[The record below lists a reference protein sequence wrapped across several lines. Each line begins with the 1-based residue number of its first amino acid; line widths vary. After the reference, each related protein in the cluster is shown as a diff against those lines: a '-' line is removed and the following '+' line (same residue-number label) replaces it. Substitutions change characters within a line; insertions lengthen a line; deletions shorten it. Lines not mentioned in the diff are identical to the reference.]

1 MQQQRKGKG
10 LFHMICSKCGNE
22 FKQRMNEK
30 FCFNC
35 AMKELDRLREQSERI
50 DKLLSDNPE
59 IMELLDK
66 MTAKQIINK
75 LKGRET
81 VTFT

>member
-1 MQQQRKGKG
+1 
-10 LFHMICSKCGNE
+10 MIEPKMCEKCG
-22 FKQRMNEK
+22 KPTRGQK
-30 FCFNC
+30 WCFNC
-35 AMKELDRLREQSERI
+35 TIDELTRLREQGERI

>member
-1 MQQQRKGKG
+1 M
-10 LFHMICSKCGNE
+10 MY
-22 FKQRMNEK
+22 
-30 FCFNC
+30 
-35 AMKELDRLREQSERI
+35 ELDRLREQGERI

-66 MTAKQIINK
+66 MKAREIINR

>member
-1 MQQQRKGKG
+1 
-10 LFHMICSKCGNE
+10 MICSKCGNE
-22 FKQRMNEK
+22 FKQRINEK
-30 FCFNC
+30 LCFNC
-35 AMKELDRLREQSERI
+35 MMYELDRLREQGERI

-66 MTAKQIINK
+66 MKAREIINR